1 MRPLALALLLIAPLA
16 SQARPFRAMVTR
28 TAETTNPW
36 NFELG
41 LRYQG
46 FYAGRGLG
54 ALPYDQLS
62 PGLRF
67 GLLKGVELDVGVDFL
82 LLDLP
87 GSPAFRAFVGDVPIG
102 LQVTFVDTR
111 HFGMGIYLEG
121 RIPLG
126 PGSIDIIPPSL
137 SDGTYDAT
145 GLFVV
150 ELRPTRSVRLM
161 ANLGYEY
168 HGVRIRSPLPDFD
181 VPDALR
187 YDVALTANLGER
199 VLLGVELD
207 GHQYL
212 RPDITP
218 RWNDNASQLEVIPH
232 ARLELV
238 PNLVLEAALGFAL
251 TPDLQDIYLI
261 RGLLGFT
268 YEFDL

>member
-1 MRPLALALLLIAPLA
+1 MRRLAFAVLLIVPLS

-46 FYAGRGLG
+46 FFAGRGLG

-62 PGLRF
+62 PGLRL
-67 GLLKGVELDVGVDFL
+67 GLLKGIELDAGVDFL
-82 LLDLP
+82 LIDLP
-87 GSPAFRAFVGDVPIG
+87 GTPNFRALLGDVPIG
-102 LQVTFVDTR
+102 LQATFLETR
-111 HFGMGIYLEG
+111 HFAMGIYLEG

-126 PGSIDIIPPSL
+126 PGYIDVIPPSL

-145 GLFVV
+145 GLFVA
-150 ELRPTRSVRLM
+150 ELRPTRSIRLM

-207 GHQYL
+207 GHYYL
-212 RPDITP
+212 RPGITP
-218 RWNDNASQLEVIPH
+218 RWTDNANQAEIIPH
-232 ARLELV
+232 ARFELV
-238 PNLVLEAALGFAL
+238 PNFVLEAALGFAL
-251 TPDLQDIYLI
+251 TPDLQDIYLV